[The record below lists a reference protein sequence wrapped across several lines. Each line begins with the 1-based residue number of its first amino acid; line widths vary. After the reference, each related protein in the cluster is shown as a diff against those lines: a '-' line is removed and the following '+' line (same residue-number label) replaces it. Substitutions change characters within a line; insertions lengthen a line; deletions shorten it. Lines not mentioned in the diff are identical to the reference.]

1 MHTNRHYRSRAVAGF
16 TLMELM
22 ITVAIVGILAAIA
35 IPSYTAYIRRADRTD
50 ATRAMLQDAQAL
62 QRCYSQYFSYAPA
75 APNTCPV
82 VAGTAN
88 SPAGYYSITVAISS
102 TSPTYSITAIPQKS
116 PQTGDSDCASFTLSS
131 SGQQSAENA
140 GGTDTTATCWDR

>member
-75 APNTCPV
+75 APNTCLGVRRTP
-82 VAGTAN
+82 N
-88 SPAGYYSITVAISS
+88 SPAGYYSITVA
-102 TSPTYSITAIPQKS
+102 TPSPTYSITAIPQKS

-140 GGTDTTATCWDR
+140 GGTDTTATC